1 MNLNELE
8 LAILVKGRPILEYQ
22 HQGLTFVEGRAGSE
36 YEIEVRNDTYQRVE
50 AVLSVDGLS
59 VLDGKPAGHQSR
71 GYLIQPR
78 GVIRIPGWLLDSLTV
93 AKFAFSG
100 MPQSYAAQS
109 GNDARNNGVIGAMV
123 FREKPQPAILPF
135 TPPYSPWP
143 TVSPTI
149 GSPLR
154 GFAPATNMTW
164 SSSSTSSSAGG
175 AGMSAGMGLG
185 MGTSMGDLVGG
196 APPAQCYNAAINQG
210 VGPEVT
216 VNADTFVEQSLGT
229 AFGEAKQFA
238 THTVA
243 FERGDVLATLLCYYD
258 EKRGLKARGIK
269 IPRQARQKP
278 PQPQAFPAGLTGC
291 QPPPHWQR

>member
-1 MNLNELE
+1 MKLNELE

-22 HQGLTFVEGRAGSE
+22 HQGQTFVEGRAGSE
-36 YEIEVRNDTYQRVE
+36 YEIEVHNHTYQRVE

-71 GYLIQPR
+71 GYLINPR

-123 FREKPQPAILPF
+123 FREKPLPLILPF

-154 GFAPATNMTW
+154 GFAPSTNMTW
-164 SSSSTSSSAGG
+164 SSASSVSSAGG
-175 AGMSAGMGLG
+175 GGMSSGMGLG
-185 MGTSMGDLVGG
+185 AGDLVGG
-196 APPAQCYNAAINQG
+196 AAPSAQCYNAAINQG
-210 VGPEVT
+210 VSPEVNL
-216 VNADTFVEQSLGT
+216 NANFVEQSLGT
-229 AFGEAKQFA
+229 AFGDAKQFS
-238 THTVA
+238 TYTVA

-291 QPPPHWQR
+291 QPPPHWQP